1 MEEIISHFSVK
12 SLKNS
17 VSLPVHEPISF
28 GFEEIV
34 KAKAEADAAIAAEIE
49 RRLIELSLGIGDGY
63 GCVPYRTSERS
74 SNEMSVD
81 AKGIE
86 YIYDYN
92 LAAELSEIKRR
103 KDRRQ

>member
-1 MEEIISHFSVK
+1 MDEIISHFSVN

-17 VSLPVHEPISF
+17 VDLPVHEPISF

-34 KAKAEADAAIAAEIE
+34 KAKAESDAAISAEIE
-49 RRLIELSLGIGDGY
+49 RRLIELALGIGEGY

-74 SNEMSVD
+74 SGETLTDM
-81 AKGIE
+81 KHLE

-92 LAAELSEIKRR
+92 LAAELSELKRR
-103 KDRRQ
+103 KNRRQ

>member
-1 MEEIISHFSVK
+1 MEEIITHFSVK
-12 SLKNS
+12 ALKNS

-34 KAKAEADAAIAAEIE
+34 KAKAEADAAISAEIE
-49 RRLIELSLGIGDGY
+49 RRLIEMSLGIGEGY
-63 GCVPYRTSERS
+63 RCAPYQISERS
-74 SNEMSVD
+74 SDEASVD
-81 AKGIE
+81 VNRLE

-103 KDRRQ
+103 NNRKQ